1 MTDDPRA
8 EKFLELF
15 NKGKEFT
22 EELLRENERLRNRL
36 GNLEG
41 EVRHLQERFEE
52 VEQENKDFASRYVE
66 IEEQNNNLASL
77 YVASYQL
84 HSTLDFREVIQVVQ
98 EIILNLIGAQSFA
111 ILLLDENTNQL
122 CTIACYGQKFMPGLD
137 KISVR
142 LGEGVLGGVA
152 KSGESYYLHQD
163 AGGGNVSLDRPLA
176 AVPLKIKDQV
186 IGAIAV
192 YKLLVQKDA
201 FSAVDYELF
210 ALLAAHASTA
220 IFSAKLYSQSERK
233 LNTIQSFLDLL
244 TTTS

>member
-22 EELLRENERLRNRL
+22 EELLRENDRLRHRL
-36 GNLEG
+36 ATLEN
-41 EVRHLQERFEE
+41 EVQHLQQRFQQVEE
-52 VEQENKDFASRYVE
+52 ESKDFAKRALE

-98 EIILNLIGAQSFA
+98 EIILDLIGGKVYA
-111 ILLLDENTNQL
+111 ILLLDENTREL
-122 CTIACYGQKFMPGLD
+122 RTIACDGEDLMPEVE
-137 KISVR
+137 KISIR
-142 LGEGVLGGVA
+142 LGEGILGTVA
-152 KSGESYYLHQD
+152 TTGESYYLDHD
-163 AGGGNVSLDRPLA
+163 AAGGPVTIDRPLA

-186 IGAIAV
+186 IGVIAV
-192 YKLLVQKDA
+192 YRLLKQKDA
-201 FSAVDYELF
+201 FTAVDYELF
-210 ALLAAHASTA
+210 ALLAAHAATA
-220 IFSAKLYSQSERK
+220 IFSSKLYSQSERK

>member
-1 MTDDPRA
+1 MTNDPRA

-22 EELLRENERLRNRL
+22 EELLHENERLRYRIASM
-36 GNLEG
+36 E
-41 EVRHLQERFEE
+41 ERFREI
-52 VEQENKDFASRYVE
+52 VEENKDYSGRYSEV
-66 IEEQNNNLASL
+66 EEQNNNLASL

-84 HSTLDFREVIQVVQ
+84 HSTLDFKEVIQVVQ
-98 EIILNLIGAQSFA
+98 EIIINLIGAKSFA
-111 ILLLDENTNQL
+111 ILLLDENTREL
-122 CTIACYGQKFMPGLD
+122 RTIAWDGEEWMPGVD
-137 KISVR
+137 SISIP
-142 LGEGVLGGVA
+142 LGEGILGTVA
-152 KSGESYYLHQD
+152 ADGESYYHDPQHG
-163 AGGGNVSLDRPLA
+163 AVSLDRPLA

-192 YKLLVQKDA
+192 YKLLVQKEA
-201 FSAVDYELF
+201 FTAVDYELF

-244 TTTS
+244 TAS